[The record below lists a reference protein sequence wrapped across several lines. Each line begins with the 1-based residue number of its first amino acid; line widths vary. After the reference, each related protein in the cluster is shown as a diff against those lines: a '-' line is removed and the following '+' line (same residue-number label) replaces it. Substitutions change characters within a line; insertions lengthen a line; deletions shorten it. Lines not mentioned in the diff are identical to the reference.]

1 MMIKVL
7 AAVSHGM
14 QGMRQTGCIAKVC
27 VQTLCSVCAF
37 DTSCSCAVEGDSVP
51 LMLLVQ
57 LQGIPLQLMA
67 LAPLTCL
74 CRHCPALLPEAPIC
88 RHIDAK

>member
-1 MMIKVL
+1 MIKVL
-7 AAVSHGM
+7 AASHGM
-14 QGMRQTGCIAKVC
+14 QGMRQTGCIAKDCC
-27 VQTLCSVCAF
+27 VQTLCSVRAF

-51 LMLLVQ
+51 LVRVQ
-57 LQGIPLQLMA
+57 LQGVPLQLMA
-67 LAPLTCL
+67 MAPLTRL